1 MYINMAKNTSSCEKM
16 IESLDILENKM
27 QDHKKHINGC
37 RAELKS
43 IRKQLAKM
51 MQKQDK
57 LETKQKKER
66 KPHGFARPTIVSDEL
81 CLFMGKE
88 KGSLVSRTEV
98 TKYLIQYISDNN
110 LQNPENRRN
119 ILVDARLKSLFGPE
133 SENEKIDYFNM
144 QKFVNRHFPKK
155 E

>member
-1 MYINMAKNTSSCEKM
+1 MAKNTCEKM
-16 IESLDILENKM
+16 IESLDLLEDKM
-27 QDHKKHINGC
+27 QEHKKHINGC
-37 RAELKS
+37 RTEIKS
-43 IRKQLAKM
+43 IRKQLTKM

-57 LETKQKKER
+57 IETKQKKER

-98 TKYLIQYISDNN
+98 TKFLIQYIADNK

-119 ILVDARLKSLFGPE
+119 ILVDAKLKSLFGPE

>member
-1 MYINMAKNTSSCEKM
+1 MAKNTSLCDKM
-16 IESLDILENKM
+16 IESLDVLENKM
-27 QDHKKHINGC
+27 QEHKKHINGC
-37 RAELKS
+37 RIELKS

-57 LETKQKKER
+57 IDTKQKKER
-66 KPHGFARPTIVSDEL
+66 KPHGFARPTVVSDEL
-81 CLFMGKE
+81 CSFMGKE

-98 TKYLIQYISDNN
+98 TKFLIQYIADNN

-119 ILVDARLKSLFGPE
+119 ILVDAKLKSLFGPE

>member
-1 MYINMAKNTSSCEKM
+1 MAKNTSSCEKM

>member
-1 MYINMAKNTSSCEKM
+1 
-16 IESLDILENKM
+16 
-27 QDHKKHINGC
+27 
-37 RAELKS
+37 
-43 IRKQLAKM
+43 

-57 LETKQKKER
+57 IDTKQKKER
-66 KPHGFARPTIVSDEL
+66 KPHGFARPTVVSDEL
-81 CLFMGKE
+81 CSFMGKE

-98 TKYLIQYISDNN
+98 TKFLIQYIADNN

-119 ILVDARLKSLFGPE
+119 ILVDAKLKSLFGPE

>member
-1 MYINMAKNTSSCEKM
+1 MTKNMCEKM
-16 IESLDILENKM
+16 MESLDILDNRM

-37 RAELKS
+37 RSEIKS

-57 LETKQKKER
+57 IDTKQKKER
-66 KPHGFARPTIVSDEL
+66 KPHGFARPTLVSDEL
-81 CLFMGKE
+81 CVFMGKE
-88 KGSLVSRTEV
+88 TGSMVSRTEV
-98 TKYLIQYISDNN
+98 TKFLIQYISDNN
-110 LQNPENRRN
+110 LQNPDNRRN
-119 ILVDARLKSLFGPE
+119 ILIDARLKSLFGPE

>member
-1 MYINMAKNTSSCEKM
+1 MTKNMCEKM
-16 IESLDILENKM
+16 MESLDILDNRM

-37 RAELKS
+37 RAEIKS

-57 LETKQKKER
+57 IDTKQKKER
-66 KPHGFARPTIVSDEL
+66 KPHGFARPTLVSDEL
-81 CLFMGKE
+81 CVFMGKE
-88 KGSLVSRTEV
+88 TGSMVSRTEV
-98 TKYLIQYISDNN
+98 TKFLIQYISDNN
-110 LQNPENRRN
+110 LQNPDNRRN
-119 ILVDARLKSLFGPE
+119 ILIDARLKSLFGPE

>member
-1 MYINMAKNTSSCEKM
+1 MTKNMCEKM
-16 IESLDILENKM
+16 MESLDILDNRM

-37 RAELKS
+37 RAEIKS

-57 LETKQKKER
+57 IDTKQKKER
-66 KPHGFARPTIVSDEL
+66 KPHGFARPTLVSDEL
-81 CLFMGKE
+81 CVFMGKE
-88 KGSLVSRTEV
+88 TGSMVSRTEV
-98 TKYLIQYISDNN
+98 TKFLIQYISDNN
-110 LQNPENRRN
+110 LQNPDNRRN
-119 ILVDARLKSLFGPE
+119 ILIDARLKSLFGSE

>member
-1 MYINMAKNTSSCEKM
+1 MAKNTSMCEKM

-27 QDHKKHINGC
+27 LEHKKHMNGC
-37 RAELKS
+37 RAELKT
-43 IRKQLAKM
+43 IRKQFAKM

-57 LETKQKKER
+57 IDTKQKKER

-98 TKYLIQYISDNN
+98 TKHLIQYISDNN
-110 LQNPENRRN
+110 LQNPDNRRN
-119 ILVDARLKSLFGPE
+119 ILVDARLSALFGPE